1 MTPRDPDLYTRY
13 GLPQTSWTYDGS
25 PMRAAIAAYTAWR
38 DDPIFIPMPAPGQVR
53 LVCQFL
59 QDYINAPIFTYPAE
73 ELIQLRA
80 RIEHIRT
87 LKELA
92 DWLWEC
98 RRIGI
103 EPL

>member
-1 MTPRDPDLYTRY
+1 MSPRDPDPYLFGSLPSTAQAY
-13 GLPQTSWTYDGS
+13 GAT
-25 PMRAAIAAYTAWR
+25 RAAIEAYRAWR
-38 DDPIFIPMPAPGQVR
+38 DDRIFMPVPAPGQVR
-53 LVCQFL
+53 LVAQYC

-87 LKELA
+87 LTELA
-92 DWLWEC
+92 GWLGEC